1 MSLSRSRRFLRCI
14 LPRDENLGSSDIS
27 EDEGGE
33 EGVDSL
39 AG

>member
-1 MSLSRSRRFLRCI
+1 MSLSRSHRFLHCI
-14 LPRDENLGSSDIS
+14 LPHDENLSSSDIS

-33 EGVDSL
+33 EEVDSL